1 MEVLSYYPSD
11 NNRGIKMKESLQKY
25 LIPLKEYWIS
35 RSKKQRTVMISALIL
50 ILIVGGV
57 ITYLTT
63 RTTLVPLY
71 SNLSPSETGTIKESL
86 DGRGIQS
93 EITDGG
99 KTIKVPEKMVDTLKV
114 ELAAEGLPKSGSI
127 DYSFFSQ
134 NAGIGT
140 TENEFNVLKLDAMQ
154 TELANLIKGIDGIND
169 AKVMITLP
177 ETGIFVTD
185 QAEAA
190 SASIVLNTKSG
201 YEFEQDQIMAL
212 YQLVSKSVPNL
223 PTDNIVITNQN
234 FEYFDLEN
242 KKNSPGN
249 TFANQQ
255 EIKKEIERDIQRQV
269 QTMLGTLMGRD
280 KVVVSV
286 TADID
291 FSQENREENLVTPVD
306 EENMAGIAISA
317 QKITETYTG
326 NGNQAGGT
334 VQAENPADA
343 LGSQYLEGNTNNN
356 GDYEKVDDTINYEI
370 NRIRKEIVESPYN
383 IRDLG
388 IQVMVEP
395 PEAENANS
403 LPQER
408 VDDITNMLATIV
420 RTSIDKNANPQLTD
434 QDINQKI
441 AVSVQ
446 PFKGK
451 VSFDNQTTAKIPWWI
466 YLIVGVL
473 IAIIGVLVFV
483 FIRARRN
490 RDDRLVEDK
499 EIFEQPIDIPDVNE
513 SHETESS
520 LRRKQLEKL
529 AKEKPE
535 EFAKL
540 LRSWIGED

>member
-1 MEVLSYYPSD
+1 
-11 NNRGIKMKESLQKY
+11 MKEMLQKY
-25 LIPLKEYWIS
+25 IKPLKEYWIS
-35 RSKKQRTVMISALIL
+35 RSKKQQTIIISALIL
-50 ILIVGGV
+50 IIIAGGV
-57 ITYLTT
+57 VTYLTT

-99 KTIKVPEKMVDTLKV
+99 KTIKVPEEMVDTLKV
-114 ELAAEGLPKSGSI
+114 ELAAEGIPKSGSI

-185 QAEAA
+185 QAESA

-201 YEFEQDQIMAL
+201 YEFEQDQINAL

-234 FEYFDLEN
+234 FEYFDLKN
-242 KKNSPGN
+242 KNNSPGN

-306 EENMAGIAISA
+306 EENMEGIAISA
-317 QKITETYTG
+317 QKITEAYTG
-326 NGNQAGGT
+326 NGNPAGGT
-334 VQAENPADA
+334 VQAEDAADA
-343 LGSQYLEGNTNNN
+343 LGSQYLEGNTNN
-356 GDYEKVDDTINYEI
+356 GDYEKVDDTINYEV
-370 NRIRKEIVESPYN
+370 NRIRKEIVESPYK

-395 PEAENANS
+395 PEADNANS
-403 LPQER
+403 LPRER
-408 VDDITNMLATIV
+408 IDDITNMLATIV
-420 RTSIDKNANPQLTD
+420 RTSIDKNVNPELTD
-434 QDINQKI
+434 ADINQKI

-446 PFKGK
+446 PFNGK
-451 VSFDNQTTAKIPWWI
+451 VTFDNQTTTVIPWWI
-466 YLIVGVL
+466 YVIVGILVV
-473 IAIIGVLVFV
+473 IIGVLMFV
-483 FIRARRN
+483 FIRQRRK
-490 RDDRLVEDK
+490 REDRLVDEK

-513 SHETESS
+513 NHETESS

-529 AKEKPE
+529 AKDKPD

>member
-1 MEVLSYYPSD
+1 
-11 NNRGIKMKESLQKY
+11 MKESLQKY

-242 KKNSPGN
+242 KENSPGN

-326 NGNQAGGT
+326 NGNQTGGT
-334 VQAENPADA
+334 VQAENAADA
-343 LGSQYLEGNTNNN
+343 LGSQYLEGNKNN
-356 GDYEKVDDTINYEI
+356 GDYEKADNTINYEV
-370 NRIRKEIVESPYN
+370 NRIRKEIVESPYK

-395 PEAENANS
+395 PEAEKANS

-408 VDDITNMLATIV
+408 VNDITNMLATII
-420 RTSIDKNANPQLTD
+420 RTSIDKSANPQLTD

-473 IAIIGVLVFV
+473 IATIGVLVFV

>member
-1 MEVLSYYPSD
+1 
-11 NNRGIKMKESLQKY
+11 
-25 LIPLKEYWIS
+25 
-35 RSKKQRTVMISALIL
+35 
-50 ILIVGGV
+50 
-57 ITYLTT
+57 
-63 RTTLVPLY
+63 
-71 SNLSPSETGTIKESL
+71 
-86 DGRGIQS
+86 
-93 EITDGG
+93 
-99 KTIKVPEKMVDTLKV
+99 
-114 ELAAEGLPKSGSI
+114 
-127 DYSFFSQ
+127 
-134 NAGIGT
+134 
-140 TENEFNVLKLDAMQ
+140 
-154 TELANLIKGIDGIND
+154 
-169 AKVMITLP
+169 TLP

-185 QAEAA
+185 QAESA
-190 SASIVLNTKSG
+190 SASIVLNAKSG
-201 YEFEQDQIMAL
+201 YEFEQDQITAL

-249 TFANQQ
+249 TFVNQQ

-306 EENMAGIAISA
+306 EENMEGLAISA

-334 VQAENPADA
+334 VQAENAADA
-343 LGSQYLEGNTNNN
+343 LGSQYLEGNANNN

-408 VDDITNMLATIV
+408 VKDITNMLATIV

-473 IAIIGVLVFV
+473 IATIGVLVFV

>member
-1 MEVLSYYPSD
+1 
-11 NNRGIKMKESLQKY
+11 MKDSLQKY
-25 LIPLKEYWIS
+25 IKSLKEYWIS
-35 RSKKQRTVMISALIL
+35 RSKKQQIIMISAFIL
-50 ILIVGGV
+50 ILIIGGV
-57 ITYLTT
+57 VTYLTT

-71 SNLSPSETGTIKESL
+71 SNLSPSETGTVKESL

-190 SASIVLNTKSG
+190 SASIVLNTKPG
-201 YEFEQDQIMAL
+201 YEFEQDQITAL

-242 KKNSPGN
+242 KNNSPGN

-334 VQAENPADA
+334 VQAENAADA

-408 VDDITNMLATIV
+408 VNDITNMLATIV

-451 VSFDNQTTAKIPWWI
+451 VSFDNQSTTKIPWWI